1 MLHGHAEQESHK
13 YGQKQRNNI
22 RQLQQG
28 KESIAEKRAEGQN
41 VALNK
46 VHQAGGLV
54 DQAVAQRDQSIY
66 ASQDKARDQY
76 L

>member
-1 MLHGHAEQESHK
+1 MKSQIA
-13 YGQKQRNNI
+13 
-22 RQLQQG
+22 
-28 KESIAEKRAEGQN
+28 ESIAEKRAEGQN

-46 VHQAGGLV
+46 VHQTGGLV